1 MSFNLSKEQFLE
13 HKKLG
18 KTLLFKKISSDI
30 ITPVLAYLKISQ
42 KFENYNFLFESSE
55 KATSK
60 GRFSVIGL
68 NPDLVWKTSEKTS
81 FINKNF
87 QQNSKDFTEQ
97 KGCPLQNLRELISDS
112 KIPWE
117 NLKYNNQD
125 LPAICSGIFGYM
137 NYDMVKLME
146 EIPNRN
152 LIDEINIPDSIFIR
166 PQIIIIFDNL
176 FDNCL
181 ICAPDFNNESYET
194 LENKINEISDILTK
208 DLAINKI
215 ESSKIDFDFQS
226 NYSESEYCQIVEK
239 AKEYI
244 VNGDIFQVLPSQ
256 RFSANYPENLPS
268 FTFYRALRSV
278 NPSPFL
284 FFLKLED
291 FALSG
296 SSPEIMVSS
305 KDKKITIRPLAGT
318 RKRGA
323 NEIEDKEI
331 AQELLND
338 EKELAEHLMLIDLG
352 RHDVGKVCKENSV
365 KLTEKMTIEFYSH
378 VMHISSNVEGILRDD
393 LEALDALISGFPA
406 GTVSGAPKIRAIEI
420 IEELEK
426 VKSKILNKEIKG
438 IVLDLRGNP
447 GGLLDQA
454 IRVSEVFLNKGKVIV
469 SIKGRNIKEKI
480 YQDEEDEKLTANLPV
495 AVLINEGSAS
505 ASEIVAGALQD
516 NDRAIIMG
524 SKSFGKGSVQTIIP
538 LSDNKGA
545 VRLTTSLYYTPS
557 GKSIQAHG
565 IEPNIELIDAK
576 IEKQTNLNDSESNL
590 RGHIEMQIQDFSG
603 SENSIGDVNLA
614 IYDKDYQ
621 LARAIDLVRGVSV
634 YKSSV
639 SK

>member
-426 VKSKILNKEIKG
+426 VKRSFYAGCVGYFASNGDMETCITLRSSLIKNNKIYLQAGAGVVFDSNPQSEYQECVNKAM
-438 IVLDLRGNP
+438 
-447 GGLLDQA
+447 GLVRA
-454 IRVSEVFLNKGKVIV
+454 CEK
-469 SIKGRNIKEKI
+469 IKEFI
-480 YQDEEDEKLTANLPV
+480 
-495 AVLINEGSAS
+495 
-505 ASEIVAGALQD
+505 
-516 NDRAIIMG
+516 
-524 SKSFGKGSVQTIIP
+524 
-538 LSDNKGA
+538 
-545 VRLTTSLYYTPS
+545 
-557 GKSIQAHG
+557 
-565 IEPNIELIDAK
+565 
-576 IEKQTNLNDSESNL
+576 
-590 RGHIEMQIQDFSG
+590 
-603 SENSIGDVNLA
+603 
-614 IYDKDYQ
+614 
-621 LARAIDLVRGVSV
+621 
-634 YKSSV
+634 
-639 SK
+639 